1 MGGRVGLLF
10 KTITTNNNLEFANI
24 SNFED
29 EILSIYFAR
38 SIKLGNEVLMKDIT
52 VYFVALFQKETE

>member
-1 MGGRVGLLF
+1 LLF

-29 EILSIYFAR
+29 EILSIYFVR

>member
-1 MGGRVGLLF
+1 MGGVGLLF

>member
-1 MGGRVGLLF
+1 MGGGVGLLF

>member
-1 MGGRVGLLF
+1 MGGVGLLF

-29 EILSIYFAR
+29 EILSIYFVR